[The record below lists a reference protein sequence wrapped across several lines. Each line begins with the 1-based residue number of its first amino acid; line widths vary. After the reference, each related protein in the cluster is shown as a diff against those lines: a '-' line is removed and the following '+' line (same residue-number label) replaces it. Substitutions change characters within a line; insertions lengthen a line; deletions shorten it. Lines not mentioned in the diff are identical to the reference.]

1 MRVKVLE
8 FPLDKILYVE
18 DEDID
23 ILAPDLSIQTNA

>member
-18 DEDID
+18 DIN
-23 ILAPDLSIQTNA
+23 ILAPDLFIQTNA